1 MKARTTVPGSVL
13 SLSATLL
20 TLALAVV
27 VHFAESGPSII
38 IFCAALMALF
48 SALWLWIRKTGNPV
62 AMTAYG
68 LLSLVPVIGFGVVNG
83 FWNHLVKMLLFSLHG
98 NQLPPPMAGLFSSPG
113 FGSPVVET
121 AGVLMFLSAMVAAV
135 ASARF
140 VRGER
145 EERKAARA
153 NRRN

>member
-13 SLSATLL
+13 SLTATLL

-98 NQLPPPMAGLFSSPG
+98 NQLPAPMAGLFFSPG
-113 FGSPVVET
+113 FDAPLIEAAGILMFASAMLAAAATARFLRLAWAERT
-121 AGVLMFLSAMVAAV
+121 AG
-135 ASARF
+135 
-140 VRGER
+140 GENGR
-145 EERKAARA
+145 
-153 NRRN
+153 